1 MTIVKQ
7 YYKEHKFGF
16 ISLLLLV
23 MVALLFCISKR
34 AFHVDESLS
43 FTLSNHPTGW
53 VSYKPFGW
61 FEKLFFSNYAVT
73 DSPFNYSGVYSNQYW
88 DVHPPLYYD
97 ILHTICSLF
106 PYRFSIWFGLIINIG
121 SFIVSLVIIYFIV
134 YKQTN
139 KDYLSALAMLLFGL
153 NKHVLD
159 CVIFIR
165 MYMLLTMF
173 VLMFLFFA
181 TNIISNKNKRNYLGL
196 FVITILG
203 GLTHYHFYFIIGS
216 LSLIIA
222 IYLIIN
228 KEYKKTI
235 ISFVVVCIA
244 GLLNLFVFFPATFF
258 HLESD
263 HASNAIKHI
272 NNFSMRLEW
281 VYKYIQISGGV
292 ILFAIALIVLAI
304 LIKKSKTASRDYSI
318 ICLTSFLVSFLAII
332 ESTDMFSNRYII
344 PTLPFLF
351 VGIVIGLYE
360 ILENRTHKDLVC
372 IFACIML
379 IFLNLSFK
387 QIIEN
392 INTDKSWEFAKE
404 HQDEVAF
411 VVTVDDIHDYEINE
425 LFTDLRWYPATAIT
439 QIGKEFPNQ
448 IENNFILYI
457 QKELNQEEA
466 FEYLKSQ
473 TKGIENATMIKQN
486 INKYLFNVYEVTIN

>member
-1 MTIVKQ
+1 MAKLKQ
-7 YYKEHKFGF
+7 YCKNHKFGLM
-16 ISLLLLV
+16 SLLLLV
-23 MVALLFCISKR
+23 IVSLLFCISKR

-43 FTLSNHPTGW
+43 FALSNHPTGW

-61 FEKLFFSNYAVT
+61 FEKSFFINYAVT

-88 DVHPPLYYD
+88 DVHPPLYYY
-97 ILHTICSLF
+97 ILHTICSFF
-106 PYRFSIWFGLIINIG
+106 PYRFSIWFGLSINIG
-121 SFIVSLVIIYFIV
+121 SFIVSLIIIYLV
-134 YKQTN
+134 AYKQTN

-165 MYMLLTMF
+165 MYMLLTML
-173 VLMFLFFA
+173 VLMFMFFA
-181 TNIISNKNKRNYLGL
+181 TNIVSNNDKRNYFGL
-196 FVITILG
+196 FVATILG

-216 LSLIIA
+216 LSLVIA
-222 IYLIIN
+222 LYLIIK

-235 ISFVVVCIA
+235 ISFIVVCIA

-258 HLESD
+258 HFESD
-263 HASNAIKHI
+263 HASSAIEHI

-292 ILFAIALIVLAI
+292 TLFVIALITLVI
-304 LIKKSKTASRDYSI
+304 LIKKNKNISRDYSI
-318 ICLTSFLVSFLAII
+318 IYLISFFVSFLVII

-351 VGIVIGLYE
+351 IGLVTGLYE
-360 ILENRTHKDLVC
+360 ILINRTHKDLVC
-372 IFACIML
+372 VFVCVVLML
-379 IFLNLSFK
+379 LNLSFK
-387 QIIEN
+387 QVIDN
-392 INTDKSWEFAKE
+392 INTDKSWQFAKE

-411 VVTVDDIHDYEINE
+411 VITTDDIHDYEINE

-439 QIGKEFPNQ
+439 QIGKEFPNT
-448 IENNFILYI
+448 IENNFVLYV

-473 TKGIENATMIKQN
+473 TKGIENAIMSKQN
-486 INKYLFNVYEVTIN
+486 INKNMFNVYEVTIY

>member
-1 MTIVKQ
+1 MVNVKQ
-7 YYKEHKFGF
+7 YYKEHKFGL

-23 MVALLFCISKR
+23 IVALLFCVSKR

-43 FTLSNHPTGW
+43 FALSNHPTGW

-61 FEKLFFSNYAVT
+61 FEKSFFSNYAVT

-88 DVHPPLYYD
+88 DVHPPLYYY

-106 PYRFSIWFGLIINIG
+106 PYRFSIWFGLLINIE

-173 VLMFLFFA
+173 ILMFMFFA
-181 TNIISNKNKRNYLGL
+181 TNVVSNSNKRNYLGL
-196 FVITILG
+196 FISTILG

-216 LSLIIA
+216 LSLVVA
-222 IYLIIN
+222 IYLIIK
-228 KEYKKTI
+228 KEYKKTV

-244 GLLNLFVFFPATFF
+244 GLLNLFIFFPATFF
-258 HLESD
+258 HFESD

-292 ILFAIALIVLAI
+292 ILFVIALIVLLI
-304 LIKKSKTASRDYSI
+304 LINKSKTASRDYSI
-318 ICLTSFLVSFLAII
+318 ISVTSFFVSFLAII

-351 VGIVIGLYE
+351 IGLVIGLYE
-360 ILENRTHKDLVC
+360 ILKNRTHKDLIC
-372 IFACIML
+372 IFVCFML
-379 IFLNLSFK
+379 MLLNLSFK
-387 QIIEN
+387 QVIYN

-404 HQDEVAF
+404 HQNEVAF
-411 VVTVDDIHDYEINE
+411 VITVDDIHDYEINE

-439 QIGKEFPNQ
+439 QIEKEFPNT
-448 IENNFILYI
+448 IENNFVLYV
-457 QKELNQEEA
+457 QKELDQEKA